1 MSHLIYDETGELI
14 DVMDFENLTALSAY
28 KKANPVYSVLPTEEL
43 NEQLFLAEE
52 DEELDIDEEEPLW

>member
-1 MSHLIYDETGELI
+1 MSHLIYDETEELI
-14 DVMDFENLTALSAY
+14 DVMDFENLTILAAY
-28 KKANPVYSVLPTEEL
+28 KKANPAYSVLPTEEL